1 MLAVSFCLSFEE
13 YLRLVC
19 QDVVMD
25 LRVVL
30 LDLDDVK

>member
-13 YLRLVC
+13 YLRTVC
-19 QDVVMD
+19 RDVVMD